1 MKRALAILAVSLSP
15 LLACQG
21 CSAAQ
26 QQAAVPA
33 IAAVVECVYEHV
45 DACIVAKT
53 PWIACTE
60 QTAIAC
66 GVDVPGVVSIWAS
79 KQASEARERGD
90 GGVNPAS
97 YP

>member
-1 MKRALAILAVSLSP
+1 VKRALAILAVSLSP

-53 PWIACTE
+53 PWTDCTA
-60 QTAIAC
+60 QTAAAC
-66 GVDVPGVVSIWAS
+66 GTDVASVVSIWAS
-79 KQASEARERGD
+79 KQASEAREGD
-90 GGVNPAS
+90 AGVK